1 MKDGWFSSGR
11 APVLKLGMSSP
22 MKRNLNFLKQ
32 HGIGSIL
39 KLSSVKI
46 NGI

>member
-1 MKDGWFSSGR
+1 MKAGWFSSAR
-11 APVLKLGMSSP
+11 APVLTLGMSSP

-32 HGIGSIL
+32 HVIGSIL

-46 NGI
+46 KGI